1 MSTTNPLHGP
11 VQDAF
16 RRISGL
22 MAETTD
28 ALALRNLDAPARA
41 DDPVNDCPPVAES
54 IRPQSRVRLNALLD
68 VAMPDPKT
76 CCNFLNNIHFRS
88 PGFSNSQFR
97 QEAPKTVKLWIFNGR
112 ERTAQ

>member
-1 MSTTNPLHGP
+1 MSTTNSLHGP
-11 VQDAF
+11 LQDAF

-22 MAETTD
+22 MTETID
-28 ALALRNLDAPARA
+28 ALAFRKL

-76 CCNFLNNIHFRS
+76 RYNLLNKIDFRPS
-88 PGFSNSQFR
+88 RFSSSQFR
-97 QEAPKTVKLWIFNGR
+97 QEAPKTVKLWIFHGR